1 MTLTLF
7 KQMGLRHLLVAL
19 SLAPGLAIA
28 HGISD
33 ADKERMLEG
42 GYLQYVG
49 LGATHMLTGYD
60 HLLFLFGVVFF
71 LTTFKDIAKF
81 VTAFTLGHCITLI
94 VATFLQITW
103 NYFLVDALIAI
114 SVIYKGFDNN
124 GGFQKHFGTQSP
136 NLLAVVFGFGLLHG
150 FGLSTRLQQLPLG
163 DDKASMLMRI
173 LSFNVGVEIGQ
184 IAALSVMV
192 ALLALW
198 RKRRSFQRFSVLANV
213 GLVYAGGLL
222 LLMQLHG
229 YQHDTDPNGFRF
241 PAQEHRHEHED
252 MDIKKS
258 TDTGRDKL

>member
-1 MTLTLF
+1 MLKRFGFLAAVGATAFPLI
-7 KQMGLRHLLVAL
+7 AL
-19 SLAPGLAIA
+19 A

-33 ADKERMLEG
+33 ADKQRMLDG

-81 VTAFTLGHCITLI
+81 VTAFTLGHCITL
-94 VATFLQITW
+94 VFATFLQITW
-103 NYFLVDALIAI
+103 NYWLVDALIAV

-124 GGFQKHFGTQSP
+124 GGFQKHFGIKSP

-163 DDKASMLMRI
+163 EDKFSVLMRI

-184 IAALSVMV
+184 IAALCVMV
-192 ALLALW
+192 LLLAAW
-198 RKRRSFQRFSVLANV
+198 RRRASFQRFSVLANV
-213 GLVYAGGLL
+213 GLVYAGMLL

-229 YQHDTDPNGFRF
+229 YQHDVNPGGFRF
-241 PAQEHRHEHED
+241 PSQEHRHEHED
-252 MDIKKS
+252 LDIEKS
-258 TDTGRDKL
+258 TDTDRDKL

>member
-1 MTLTLF
+1 MRPATF
-7 KQMGLRHLLVAL
+7 KRFAG
-19 SLAPGLAIA
+19 PLAIALAFFLPALAGA

-33 ADKERMLEG
+33 ADRQRMLEG

-81 VTAFTLGHCITLI
+81 VTAFTIGHCITL
-94 VATFLQITW
+94 VFATFLQITW
-103 NYFLVDALIAI
+103 NYFLVDALIAV

-124 GGFQKHFGTQSP
+124 GGFQKHFGTKSP
-136 NLLAVVFGFGLLHG
+136 NLLAVVFAFGLLHG

-163 DDKASMLMRI
+163 DDKFGMLMRI

-184 IAALSVMV
+184 IAALTVMV
-192 ALLALW
+192 ALLALS
-198 RKRRSFQRFSVLANV
+198 RKRQSFQRFSVLANV
-213 GLVYAGGLL
+213 GLVYAGVLL

-229 YQHDTDPNGFRF
+229 FLHDTDPDGFRF

-252 MDIKKS
+252 MDIRKS

>member
-1 MTLTLF
+1 MF
-7 KQMGLRHLLVAL
+7 KRFGLLLASAAAILLPAL
-19 SLAPGLAIA
+19 ALA

-33 ADKERMLEG
+33 ADKQRMLDG

-71 LTTFKDIAKF
+71 LTTFMDIAKF

-94 VATFLQITW
+94 VATFLQIAW

-124 GGFQKHFGTQSP
+124 GGFQKHLGIKSP
-136 NLLAVVFGFGLLHG
+136 NLLAMVFGFGLLHG

-163 DDKASMLMRI
+163 DDKVSMLMRI

-184 IAALSVMV
+184 IAALTVMV

-198 RKRRSFQRFSVLANV
+198 RKRQSFQRFSVLANV

-229 YQHDTDPNGFRF
+229 YQHDTDPDGFRF

-252 MDIKKS
+252 MDIQKS